1 MDEVNDGDVMVV
13 RGLIDHINL
22 DNIRRELRRRLDNQG
37 DVYVDVSEARPVGP
51 SVLMVFVSAARL
63 AGRRGK
69 SIHLLNPSM
78 SVRHLLA
85 RHRHLS
91 LFVVHD
97 EDDTST
103 APAQGSHSRTLR
115 LDDQAEASK
124 DIPEVASS

>member
-1 MDEVNDGDVMVV
+1 MDEVTDGDVMVV
-13 RGLIDHINL
+13 RGLIDHVNL
-22 DNIRRELRRRLDNQG
+22 DHIRRDLRRRLDNQG
-37 DVYVDVSEARPVGP
+37 DVYIDVSEARPVGP

-97 EDDTST
+97 EGVTPSASEDGG
-103 APAQGSHSRTLR
+103 PHRTLR
-115 LDDQAEASK
+115 LDDHTPVS
-124 DIPEVASS
+124 DGTPEVTSP